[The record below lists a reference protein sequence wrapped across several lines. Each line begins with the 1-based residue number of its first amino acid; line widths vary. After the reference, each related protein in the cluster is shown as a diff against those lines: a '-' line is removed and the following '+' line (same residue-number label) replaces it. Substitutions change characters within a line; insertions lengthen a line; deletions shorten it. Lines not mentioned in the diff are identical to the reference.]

1 MTLKTLITSLESAQI
16 HHLLAARNKPEV
28 FSISWSLSWWQPL
41 RYVWPNITAPLAVS
55 GGEQGDLMSA
65 HLLESLE
72 LKETQHT
79 GFPACYNSQLD
90 FCTCLFLSGRITN
103 YSQPPGQEEVLEM
116 YKNTIFYHKSL
127 SSAEPFIWFP
137 KIFNCGWNMVHI
149 YTSDI
154 LNVTNM
160 TYFHV
165 THNVQGGF

>member
-1 MTLKTLITSLESAQI
+1 MTLETLITSLESTQI

-28 FSISWSLSWWQPL
+28 FSVSWSLSWWQPL

-103 YSQPPGQEEVLEM
+103 YSQPPGQEGVLEM
-116 YKNTIFYHKSL
+116 YKKYHLLPPKSQLSWAFYMIFKNIQLWLKYGPHLHFRHFK
-127 SSAEPFIWFP
+127 
-137 KIFNCGWNMVHI
+137 CR
-149 YTSDI
+149 
-154 LNVTNM
+154 
-160 TYFHV
+160 
-165 THNVQGGF
+165 